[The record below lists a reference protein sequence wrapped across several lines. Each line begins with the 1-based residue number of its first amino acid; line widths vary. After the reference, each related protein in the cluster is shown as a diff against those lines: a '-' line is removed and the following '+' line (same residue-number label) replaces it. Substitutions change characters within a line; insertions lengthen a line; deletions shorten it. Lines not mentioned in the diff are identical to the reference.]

1 MELVQLRT
9 LFLGDLS
16 VHCGERDVETLFAPF
31 GEIESIKIKR
41 GFTHQHHSVYGF
53 IRFAHIQSAQRAMD
67 SLKGIVF
74 LGRPLK

>member
-1 MELVQLRT
+1 MDDSQLRT

-16 VHCGERDVETLFAPF
+16 VHCSERDIQNLFAPF

-53 IRFAHIQSAQRAMD
+53 IRFSQMESAQRAIENL
-67 SLKGIVF
+67 SGIVF